1 VLEAASQ
8 VRSASRGRLAGSAL
22 RFLARD
28 HAGRAAAAFE
38 ALAPAI
44 ARDGGERLSRADRAA
59 IAALPACRN
68 PRGIVA
74 GRVLSRLAE
83 PASAGPVLGAAALIA
98 ARRRDW
104 RAAAGLTA
112 VAVPGDVAARWLLSE
127 TIARPRPPSVTWLDN
142 RAGYRFPSRHTTI
155 AALTKGL
162 PA

>member
-1 VLEAASQ
+1 MAALA
-8 VRSASRGRLAGSAL
+8 RAGSGIAGAV
-22 RFLARD
+22 REPRAPRRIGAAVPGARD

-83 PASAGPVLGAAALIA
+83 PASAGPVLGAAA
-98 ARRRDW
+98 R
-104 RAAAGLTA
+104 LTA